1 MARMYVVLE
10 IIEYKKEFL
19 SGKIYFNNFFTSN
32 ERLYILKTEGIKS
45 IASAQ
50 DFGLRKWSTRN
61 VKN

>member
-50 DFGLRKWSTRN
+50 DCGLRKWSTRN

>member
-50 DFGLRKWSTRN
+50 DFGLRK
-61 VKN
+61 

>member
-50 DFGLRKWSTRN
+50 DCGLRK
-61 VKN
+61 